1 MSTTRVFV
9 SYEQFVTDEYT
20 YCLHCL
26 LITMYSSTS
35 SVINLMVITC
45 ATWQYHTS
53 KMHQLGQYL
62 DGGQGTRPSHY
73 ICSKVCPRVSCSKH
87 NTALKVNWTYL
98 PSTRKVM
105 NSFLQFGF
113 ITQHTELVHMETAT
127 PTIN

>member
-62 DGGQGTRPSHY
+62 DGGQGHSAESLHMQQSVPS
-73 ICSKVCPRVSCSKH
+73 
-87 NTALKVNWTYL
+87 
-98 PSTRKVM
+98 
-105 NSFLQFGF
+105 G
-113 ITQHTELVHMETAT
+113 LVQ
-127 PTIN
+127 